1 MTYPRTG
8 EPPAEA
14 SFNPHMSRLMAACVN
29 DPVFQFEWKE
39 QLKPLAR
46 RFAAKR
52 PTAWANYVAKY
63 DWDEKT
69 LKEVYGVGS

>member
-8 EPPAEA
+8 EPSADA
-14 SFNPHMSRLMAACVN
+14 IFNPHMSRLLAACVN
-29 DPVFQFEWKE
+29 DPVFKFRWDE
-39 QLKPLAR
+39 PLQVIAR

-63 DWDEKT
+63 EWDEKT
-69 LKEVYGVGS
+69 LKEVYGV